1 MLLNPENE
9 NSRLRSLRSYGILDA
24 DFEQQ
29 FEGFVKMAAAVCEV
43 PIAYISLIDGDN
55 IILKAKLG
63 IAETSF
69 KRSES
74 FSELTLS
81 ENDIFE
87 VENASKNKLL
97 NKITL
102 PNSLKNILFYAGTP
116 IINKSGYTLGTLCIM
131 DVQERKLSSN
141 AKQVLKLLA
150 EQVMIIFD
158 ARKREIQFEVE
169 KKISRRMEHKLMLA
183 KVTSDE
189 ANRVQEIFFANMSH
203 EIRTPLN
210 GVIGMTN
217 LLSNTSLSAEQ
228 RDYVNTI
235 KESSAN
241 LLVIINDILDI
252 SKIKMGKIVFED
264 VNFNLDTL
272 VKNSINPLQF
282 IAKEKGVILKA
293 SIDND
298 IPPYLCFDTVRLN
311 QILTNLLSNAIKFTH
326 TGKIDLIINLQE
338 QYATD
343 NTLEFIVKDTGIGI
357 PKDKLNSIFESFTQ
371 ASDDTTRKYG
381 GTGLGLSIVKQLI
394 ELQGGNIKVKSEMGL
409 GTTFT
414 FYLSIKTGINQNK
427 GNTAIEEKLDLKGIK
442 ILVAEDNLVNQKVI
456 QLTLT
461 KWNAGVTIVNDGNEA
476 IEKLNRGLFD
486 IVLMDLQMPILNGFE
501 ATKRIRLS
509 TEKQYCA
516 IPIIA
521 MTASALSGEKEKC
534 IANGMNDYVSK
545 PFEPIELYN
554 KIKVSMSEKATTSF
568 IEKPVIDILKLKEIT
583 EADNESI
590 RSILRIYI
598 KETPKMLDELQSKLK
613 TNELTA
619 VKTVAHKLKSSI
631 GLLGMQKA
639 FKALDTIEIL
649 CTLINSE
656 NEIKKQIDV
665 VLAEYELSEKEIKG
679 NKYI

>member
-74 FSELTLS
+74 FSELTLG

-102 PNSLKNILFYAGTP
+102 PSSLKNILFYAGTP

-150 EQVMIIFD
+150 EQVMVIFE

-235 KESSAN
+235 KESSGN

-272 VKNSINPLQF
+272 LKNSINPLQF
-282 IAKEKGVILKA
+282 IAKVKGVVLKA

-326 TGKIDLIINLQE
+326 TGKIDLIINLKE
-338 QYATD
+338 QNTEY

-357 PKDKLNSIFESFTQ
+357 PKDKLNTIFESFTQ

-461 KWNAGVTIVNDGNEA
+461 KWNAGVTIANDGNEA

-521 MTASALSGEKEKC
+521 MTASALRGEKEKC

-554 KIKVSMSEKATTSF
+554 KIKISLGEKATTSF
-568 IEKPVIDILKLKEIT
+568 IENPVIDILKLKEIT

-665 VLAEYELSEKEIKG
+665 VIAEYELSEKEIKG

>member
-1 MLLNPENE
+1 MQLSPENE

-24 DFEQQ
+24 DFEKQ

-43 PIAYISLIDGDN
+43 PIAYISLIDADN

-74 FSELTLS
+74 FSELTLG

-102 PNSLKNILFYAGTP
+102 PSSLKNILFYAGTP

-150 EQVMIIFD
+150 EQVMVIFE

-639 FKALDTIEIL
+639 FKALDKIEIL
-649 CTLINSE
+649 CTRINSE

>member
-639 FKALDTIEIL
+639 FKALDKIEIL
-649 CTLINSE
+649 CTRINSE

>member
-102 PNSLKNILFYAGTP
+102 PNTLKNILFYAGTP

-639 FKALDTIEIL
+639 FKALDKIEIL
-649 CTLINSE
+649 CTRINSE

>member
-1 MLLNPENE
+1 MQLSPENE

-150 EQVMIIFD
+150 EQVMVIFE

-639 FKALDTIEIL
+639 FKALDKIEIL
-649 CTLINSE
+649 CTRINSE

>member
-381 GTGLGLSIVKQLI
+381 GTGLGLSIVIQLI

-639 FKALDTIEIL
+639 FKALDKIEIL
-649 CTLINSE
+649 CTRINSE

>member
-102 PNSLKNILFYAGTP
+102 PNSLKNIFFYAGTP

-639 FKALDTIEIL
+639 FKALDKIEIL
-649 CTLINSE
+649 CTRINSE

>member
-150 EQVMIIFD
+150 EQVMVIFE

-639 FKALDTIEIL
+639 FKALDKIEIL
-649 CTLINSE
+649 CTRINSE

>member
-461 KWNAGVTIVNDGNEA
+461 KWNAGVTIANDGNEA

-639 FKALDTIEIL
+639 FKALDKIEIL
-649 CTLINSE
+649 CTRINSE

>member
-461 KWNAGVTIVNDGNEA
+461 NWNAGVTIVNDGNEA

-639 FKALDTIEIL
+639 FKALDKIEIL
-649 CTLINSE
+649 CTRINSE

>member
-357 PKDKLNSIFESFTQ
+357 PKDKLNSIVESFTQ

-639 FKALDTIEIL
+639 FKALDKIEIL
-649 CTLINSE
+649 CTRINSE

>member
-24 DFEQQ
+24 DFEKQ

-639 FKALDTIEIL
+639 FKALDKIEIL
-649 CTLINSE
+649 CTRINSE